1 MRQKSGTN
9 LLKRSANE
17 VRRYRIY
24 KKVIPIILACI
35 AVVVGIAY
43 AVSVM
48 YTRFGSFTVAIDKY
62 HSLQYGL
69 ALYEN
74 HNSPKYTASLNTRC
88 SEVITNIDGTQ
99 LDQIDLGAIDG
110 SDNGQNYLCYTF
122 YCENTGEE
130 EISFDYSINIVN
142 MTMGIEAAVRVR
154 LIKTYNGTEKTS
166 VDYARIGQDPVTG
179 DPKPEETPYMT
190 TPFWN
195 KTVIM
200 MENQKNF
207 KPHDVIKYTIV
218 LWLEGT
224 DRDCIDDI
232 IGGEFKI
239 DMKFSVVSAGG
250 IDVK

>member
-24 KKVIPIILACI
+24 KKVIPICLACI
-35 AVVVGIAY
+35 AIVVGIAY

-48 YTRFGSFTVAIDKY
+48 YTRFGSFTVAVDKY

-74 HNSPKYTASLNTRC
+74 HNNPKHTASLNTRC

-110 SDNGQNYLCYTF
+110 ADNGQNYLCYTF

-154 LIKTYNGTEKTS
+154 LITTYNGTEKKT
-166 VDYARIGQDPVTG
+166 VDYARMGYNPETG
-179 DPKPEETPYMT
+179 ESKPEETPHET

-195 KTVIM
+195 RTVVM
-200 MENQKNF
+200 LENQKNF
-207 KPHDVIKYTIV
+207 KPHDVNKYTVVI
-218 LWLEGT
+218 WLEGT

-250 IDVK
+250 VEVK